1 MIRQTVFLFSSL
13 SVLFASTLSAQQD
26 VKPLP
31 RFLTQEELKLAKSYQ
46 PQQSEGTVTLSSLS
60 GNEGFRSMA
69 EWEELQAVVITW
81 TSFTA
86 ILAEIVRAVKNEC
99 EVVIVC
105 TNKASVQSYLT
116 GKGVDWSTN
125 VSFLEGGFNSIWVR
139 DYGPNSVYR
148 NDVDS
153 LYLVDWIYNR
163 PRPKD
168 DALPVLVGNF
178 MNLPVL
184 ATTTAPEDLVHTG
197 GNFMSDGLGT
207 GFSSYLVME
216 ENGPNNNYG
225 FSNHSEEEVDEIMY
239 TYMGIDPYVKM
250 TNLPFD
256 LIHHIDMHM
265 KLIDEETLI
274 VGEYPQGVADGP
286 QIEANLQYILNNFTT
301 KSGAPFRVIRVPM
314 PPDAQGKFPH
324 QGGDYWTYAN
334 ALIANRTVIVPTYSL
349 EYDTT
354 ALRIWREA
362 MPGYTVTGI
371 NCQAIIPLS
380 GALHCITKEVGVN
393 DPLRIVHHRID
404 GTLSSPDGYE
414 VDALVQHRSGILSS
428 TLYYSTDTFAGYTA
442 LPMSAT
448 GEVDHY
454 HAYIPVFTEDVEVFY
469 YITAEAISGKT
480 QQRPMTAPHGYWSFI
495 VPASTS
501 LNEVEK
507 NGPTLGS
514 VFPNPAHAMTC
525 IPINLSD
532 YQGNLEV
539 SLIDIMGRQSV
550 LFSGEV
556 FQGDKK
562 VFFNAQNFASGAYQV
577 IMTTEKGRQLQNL
590 VIQP

>member
-1 MIRQTVFLFSSL
+1 MRLTVFLLSSL
-13 SVLFASTLSAQQD
+13 LLLTCSSLTAQQD
-26 VKPLP
+26 SNPLP
-31 RFLTQEELKLAKSYQ
+31 RHLTQDELQLARNYQ
-46 PQQSEGTVTLSSLS
+46 PPHSEGTVNLSSLT

-81 TSFTA
+81 TSFSA
-86 ILAEIVRAVKNEC
+86 ILAEIVRAVKEEC

-105 TNKASVQSYLT
+105 SNKTTVQNYLS
-116 GKGVDWSTN
+116 GKGIDWSTN

-168 DALPVLVGNF
+168 DAVSNLVGSF

-184 ATTTAPEDLVHTG
+184 ATSTAPEDLVHTG

-207 GFSSYLVME
+207 GFSSNLVMQ
-216 ENGPNNNYG
+216 ENGPNNTYG
-225 FSNHSEEEVDEIMY
+225 TSNHSEEEVDEIMY

-274 VGEYPQGVADGP
+274 IGEYPQGIADGP
-286 QIEANLQYILNNFTT
+286 QIEANLQYILDNFTT
-301 KSGAPFRVIRVPM
+301 RFGTPFRVIRIPM
-314 PPDAQGKFPH
+314 PPDELGKYPN
-324 QGGDYWTYAN
+324 QNGDYWTYAN
-334 ALIANRTVIVPTYSL
+334 ALIANRTVIVPTYAPK
-349 EYDTT
+349 YDTT

-371 NCQAIIPLS
+371 DCQAIIPLS

-393 DPLRIVHHRID
+393 DPLRIVHQRIN
-404 GTLSSPDGYE
+404 GTQSSPSGYE
-414 VDALVQHRSGILSS
+414 VDALIQHRSGIQEA
-428 TLYYSTDTFAGYTA
+428 TLYYSTDTLAGYSD

-448 GEVDHY
+448 GEEDHF
-454 HAYIPVFTEDVEVFY
+454 HAYIPVFTENVEVFY
-469 YITAEAISGKT
+469 YIAAESVSGKT
-480 QQRPMTAPHGYWSFI
+480 QVRPMTAPHGYWSFL
-495 VPASTS
+495 VPGSTS
-501 LNEVEK
+501 VNDLEANHPELQ
-507 NGPTLGS
+507 P
-514 VFPNPAHAMTC
+514 VFPNPAQAITC
-525 IPINLSD
+525 IPINMPDDEGSV
-532 YQGNLEV
+532 EV
-539 SLIDIMGRQSV
+539 SLVDVMGRQV
-550 LFSGEV
+550 ILYTGDV
-556 FQGDKK
+556 FQGVKN
-562 VFFNAQNFASGAYQV
+562 VFFNAQNFAPGAYQ
-577 IMTTEKGRQLQNL
+577 IILKSEAGRQVQNL
-590 VIQP
+590 IIQR